1 MDVSFTVSP
10 VMGQDGTIIGGST
23 IVRDITSRKLMEEEL
38 RRSEERFRL
47 LALATK
53 DALSDRDL
61 RNEAMWRSDNF
72 WEQFGYSRKEAEPD
86 VAAWRELIH
95 PEDRDRVVNGFQT
108 SLARHADSHEVE
120 YRFRRADGSYAVVL
134 ERTYVVYGESGE
146 PVRALSAMTDL
157 SDRRELEEQFRQAQK
172 MEAVGRLAGG
182 VAHDFNNILMVI
194 TAYTEMMREQL
205 SRDDRLQ
212 KNLAEVLNA
221 AGKAAAL
228 TRQLLAF
235 SRKQVLLPRVID
247 LNSVVEDTLMMIQR
261 LIGEDIELSVSVGDA
276 LWAVK
281 ADPGQ
286 IIQVLMNLCVNARD
300 AMGDG
305 GELRIETKNVTV
317 DVEATRKYPA
327 LVPGDYAVLVVSD
340 NGTGMTKEVQ
350 AHLFDPFFTTKE
362 LGKGTGLGLS
372 TVYGIVK
379 QSGGYIWVDSELG
392 HGSTFTIYL
401 PAVDAPL
408 TTITTSEIS
417 QTKGQG
423 ETVLLAE
430 DDNALREAI
439 SAYLNVHGYTVLEA
453 ADGTE
458 GLRLARLHAGSIRVL
473 ITDVILPK
481 KSGAELAR
489 EVATMSPN
497 VVILYMSGYTDR
509 KLVDYDPASLTVGYL
524 QKPFALQTLLEKLGE
539 MVARRK

>member
-1 MDVSFTVSP
+1 
-10 VMGQDGTIIGGST
+10 
-23 IVRDITSRKLMEEEL
+23 
-38 RRSEERFRL
+38 
-47 LALATK
+47 
-53 DALSDRDL
+53 
-61 RNEAMWRSDNF
+61 
-72 WEQFGYSRKEAEPD
+72 
-86 VAAWRELIH
+86 
-95 PEDRDRVVNGFQT
+95 
-108 SLARHADSHEVE
+108 
-120 YRFRRADGSYAVVL
+120 
-134 ERTYVVYGESGE
+134 
-146 PVRALSAMTDL
+146 
-157 SDRRELEEQFRQAQK
+157 
-172 MEAVGRLAGG
+172 
-182 VAHDFNNILMVI
+182 
-194 TAYTEMMREQL
+194 
-205 SRDDRLQ
+205 
-212 KNLAEVLNA
+212 
-221 AGKAAAL
+221 
-228 TRQLLAF
+228 
-235 SRKQVLLPRVID
+235 
-247 LNSVVEDTLMMIQR
+247 
-261 LIGEDIELSVSVGDA
+261 
-276 LWAVK
+276 
-281 ADPGQ
+281 
-286 IIQVLMNLCVNARD
+286 
-300 AMGDG
+300 
-305 GELRIETKNVTV
+305 
-317 DVEATRKYPA
+317 
-327 LVPGDYAVLVVSD
+327 
-340 NGTGMTKEVQ
+340 MTKEVQ